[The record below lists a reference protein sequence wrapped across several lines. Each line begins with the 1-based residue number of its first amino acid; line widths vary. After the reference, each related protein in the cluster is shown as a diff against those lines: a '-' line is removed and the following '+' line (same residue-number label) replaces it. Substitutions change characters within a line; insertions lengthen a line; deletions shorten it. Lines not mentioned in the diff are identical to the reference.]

1 MQNVTASS
9 RPPIKTILLAW
20 IVAGTLDIL
29 GAILVY
35 TVIMKKISAEKLV
48 RGIASGLFKN
58 EAFTGGHEMIFSGV
72 AFHYLIALAFTIFYF
87 IIFPYISFFRTQKI
101 LGGLLYGLFVWAV
114 MNLIVLRIVFP
125 TRAPIT
131 LEGAVIGASIL
142 MVMIG
147 LTLSYFA
154 NKYYRN
160 KNYRA

>member
-9 RPPIKTILLAW
+9 RPPIRIILLAW
-20 IVAGTLDIL
+20 FVAGTLDML

-35 TVIMKKISAEKLV
+35 TVVMKKLSAEKLV
-48 RGIASGLFKN
+48 RGIASGVFKN
-58 EAFTGGHEMIFSGV
+58 EAFTGGQEMIFYGV

-87 IIFPYISFFRTQKI
+87 IIFPYIPFFRTQKI

-114 MNLIVLRIVFP
+114 MNLIVLRIIFP
-125 TRAPIT
+125 TRTPVT
-131 LEGAVIGASIL
+131 LEGALIGASII

-154 NKYYRN
+154 NKYYRS
-160 KNYRA
+160 KTS

>member
-1 MQNVTASS
+1 M
-9 RPPIKTILLAW
+9 
-20 IVAGTLDIL
+20 L

-35 TVIMKKISAEKLV
+35 TVIMKKLSADKLV
-48 RGIASGLFKN
+48 RGIASGVFKK
-58 EAFTGGHEMIFSGV
+58 EAFSGGNEMIFYGV
-72 AFHYLIALAFTIFYF
+72 GFHYLIAFAFTIFYF
-87 IIFPYISFFRTQKI
+87 IIFPYISFFRRQKI

-154 NKYYRN
+154 NKYYKN
-160 KNYRA
+160 KNYRS